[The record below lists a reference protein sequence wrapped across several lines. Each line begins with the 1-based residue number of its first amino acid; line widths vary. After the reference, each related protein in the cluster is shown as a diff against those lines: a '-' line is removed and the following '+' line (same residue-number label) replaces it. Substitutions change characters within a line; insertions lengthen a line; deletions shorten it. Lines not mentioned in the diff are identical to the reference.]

1 MRRPDEEG
9 GPAESGAAG
18 AGPPE
23 GGAGTGD
30 RHAPISGRARES
42 LRRSSKGLRRGS
54 ERARVLIAHGLGEPA
69 LFAITLSAAVSA
81 IFFSLGVVA
90 GRALGLTP
98 VVFLL
103 AGVFFAVTM
112 ATYVEGS
119 SLHIERGGASTFARY
134 AFDEFWSF
142 IAGWA
147 ILLDYLIVMAIGAV
161 VISEYLSVFWDEL
174 GEGALPLVIAGGA
187 LLFVAMQNIHGLSAN
202 RLGIVLRLSLFS
214 IVVLVAVSLIGFAQY
229 WDPGSIRSSI
239 DLGVAPRWEDL
250 IFATGVAT
258 VAVIGVEAASGLAGE
273 IRVGRRGL
281 KRVVLASI
289 AATMLLFLI
298 VSVAGLMATPVVG
311 DRTAL
316 GGRFIEAPVLAIPS
330 SYEPG
335 FVMDASQYLVGA
347 TAAALLLVAMN
358 GQMLGLARLAYSL
371 GTNRQIPS
379 GVGRL
384 HARRGTPYVTIIIAA
399 LIAFA
404 LSLPH
409 DVDFLAGLF
418 AFGAMIA
425 FALAH
430 LSVIA
435 LRFRE
440 ADRPSAFRV
449 PFSIPVRGARVPLPA
464 VLGAAFSIGVWLS
477 IVIYHEG
484 ARVIGAIWM
493 AFGITLYVVYRRSQG
508 KSLTRRFTIP
518 AEALQE
524 SPGVEYGSI
533 LVPVF
538 GEELDDDIVGTAGR
552 LATSEGDEEGGAVLE
567 ALYVFEIPMSLP
579 IDARV
584 PDDRVKE
591 AKRVLARAKEV
602 GEEYEGVEVA
612 TAMVRGRS
620 AGQAIVSEARRRGVE
635 AIVLG
640 AEEPS
645 RLRGGAILG
654 GRGRVR
660 DRFVGDTTRYVIDKA
675 PCKVILTAPP
685 AGVEGTREGVLP

>member
-1 MRRPDEEG
+1 V
-9 GPAESGAAG
+9 S
-18 AGPPE
+18 
-23 GGAGTGD
+23 
-30 RHAPISGRARES
+30 
-42 LRRSSKGLRRGS
+42 
-54 ERARVLIAHGLGEPA
+54 IAHTLGEPA
-69 LFAITLSAAVSA
+69 LFAITLSSVLSA

-98 VVFLL
+98 LVFLL
-103 AGVFFAVTM
+103 AGIFFAVTM

-142 IAGWA
+142 VAGWA

-161 VISEYLSVFWDEL
+161 VISEYLTVFWNEL
-174 GEGALPLVIAGGA
+174 NDGIVPEVVAGGA
-187 LLFVAMQNIHGLSAN
+187 LLYVAMSNIRGLSAN
-202 RLGIVLRLSLFS
+202 RIGSVLRLSLLS
-214 IVVLVAVSLIGFAQY
+214 IVVLILVSLIGFEQY
-229 WDPGSIRSSI
+229 WDPGSIHASV
-239 DLGVAPRWEDL
+239 DLGVAPKWEDF
-250 IFATGVAT
+250 IFALGIASVVA
-258 VAVIGVEAASGLAGE
+258 IGVEAASGLAGE

-281 KRVVLASI
+281 RRVVIATILAAI
-289 AATMLLFLI
+289 GLFVL
-298 VSVAGLMATPVVG
+298 VSVAALMATPVVG
-311 DRTAL
+311 TRTAL
-316 GGRFIEAPVLAIPS
+316 GDRFLEAPVLAIPS

-335 FVMDASQYLVGA
+335 VLLDVSRYAVGA

-371 GTNRQIPS
+371 ATNRQIPS
-379 GVGRL
+379 AVGRL
-384 HARRGTPYVTIIIAA
+384 HRRRGTPYITIALAAAIAYA
-399 LIAFA
+399 LA
-404 LSLPH
+404 LPH
-409 DVDFLAGLF
+409 DLDFLAGVF

-425 FALAH
+425 FSLAH

-440 ADRPSAFRV
+440 SDRPSAFRV

-464 VLGAAFSIGVWLS
+464 VFGAAFSIAVWLS
-477 IVIYHEG
+477 VIVYHEG
-484 ARVIGAIWM
+484 ARYIGFGWM
-493 AFGITLYVVYRRSQG
+493 AVGVALYVIYRRGQG

-524 SPGVEYGSI
+524 GTAAEYGSI

-538 GEELDDDIVGTAGR
+538 GEEFDDDIVGTAGR
-552 LATSEGDEEGGAVLE
+552 LAASEGEEDEGGAVLE

-584 PDDRVKE
+584 PEERVKE

-602 GEEYEGVEVA
+602 GEEYVGVEVA

-620 AGQAIVSEARRRGVE
+620 VGQAIVSEARRRGVE
-635 AIVLG
+635 AIVIG

-660 DRFVGDTTRYVIDKA
+660 DKFVGETTRYVIEKA

-685 AGVEGTREGVLP
+685 AGEEGTREGVLP

>member
-1 MRRPDEEG
+1 
-9 GPAESGAAG
+9 
-18 AGPPE
+18 
-23 GGAGTGD
+23 
-30 RHAPISGRARES
+30 
-42 LRRSSKGLRRGS
+42 
-54 ERARVLIAHGLGEPA
+54 VVIAHTLGEPA
-69 LFAITLSAAVSA
+69 LFAITLSTAVAA

-98 VVFLL
+98 LVFLL
-103 AGVFFAVTM
+103 AGIFFAVTM

-142 IAGWA
+142 VAGWA

-161 VISEYLSVFWDEL
+161 AISEYLTVYWSELDE
-174 GEGALPLVIAGGA
+174 GVLPEVIAGGA
-187 LLFVAMQNIHGLSAN
+187 LLYVAMSNIRGLSAN
-202 RLGIVLRLSLFS
+202 RIGSVLRLSLVS
-214 IVVLVAVSLIGFAQY
+214 IVVLVVVSVIGFTQY
-229 WDPGSIRSSI
+229 WDPGSIHASV
-239 DLGVAPRWEDL
+239 DLGVAPTWRDL
-250 IFATGVAT
+250 IFALGIASVVA
-258 VAVIGVEAASGLAGE
+258 IGVEAASGLAGE

-281 KRVVLASI
+281 RRVVIASVLATV
-289 AATMLLFLI
+289 ALFVL

-311 DRTAL
+311 TRTAL
-316 GGRFIEAPVLAIPS
+316 GDRFLEAPVLAIVS

-335 FVMDASQYLVGA
+335 TLLDVSRYVVGG

-371 GTNRQIPS
+371 ATNRQIPS
-379 GVGRL
+379 AVGRL
-384 HARRGTPYVTIIIAA
+384 HRRRGTPYMTIWIAA

-404 LSLPH
+404 LAIPH
-409 DVDFLAGLF
+409 DLDFLAGVF

-425 FALAH
+425 FSLAH

-440 ADRPSAFRV
+440 SDRPSAFRV

-464 VLGAAFSIGVWLS
+464 VFGAAFSIAVWLS
-477 IVIYHEG
+477 VIVYHEG
-484 ARVIGAIWM
+484 ARYIGLGWM
-493 AFGITLYVVYRRSQG
+493 AAGITLYTVYRRGQG
-508 KSLTRRFTIP
+508 KSLTTRFTIP

-524 SPGVEYGSI
+524 GTSAEYGSI

-552 LATSEGDEEGGAVLE
+552 LAASEGEEDEGGAVLE

-584 PDDRVKE
+584 PEERVKE

-602 GEEYEGVEVA
+602 GEEYAGVEVA

-620 AGQAIVSEARRRGVE
+620 VGQAIVSEARRRGVE

-660 DRFVGDTTRYVIDKA
+660 DRFVGETTRYVIEKA

-685 AGVEGTREGVLP
+685 EGEEGTREGVLP

>member
-1 MRRPDEEG
+1 MSPS
-9 GPAESGAAG
+9 AE
-18 AGPPE
+18 E
-23 GGAGTGD
+23 GGAGEERHGGD
-30 RHAPISGRARES
+30 GRAGHMSDRAREG
-42 LRRSSKGLRRGS
+42 LKRRS
-54 ERARVLIAHGLGEPA
+54 ERARVVIARTLGEPA
-69 LFAITLSAAVSA
+69 LFAITLSAVVSA

-98 VVFLL
+98 FVFLL
-103 AGVFFAVTM
+103 AGIFFAVTM

-119 SLHIERGGASTFARY
+119 SLHVERGGASTFARY

-174 GEGALPLVIAGGA
+174 GEGALPLLIAGAA
-187 LLFVAMQNIHGLSAN
+187 LLFVAMQNIRGLSAN

-239 DLGVAPRWEDL
+239 DLGVAPKWEDL

-258 VAVIGVEAASGLAGE
+258 VTVIGVEAASGLAGE

-335 FVMDASQYLVGA
+335 FVMDASQYLIGA

-371 GTNRQIPS
+371 ATNRQIPS

-477 IVIYHEG
+477 VVIYHEG
-484 ARVIGAIWM
+484 ARVIGAVWM
-493 AFGITLYVVYRRSQG
+493 AFGISLYVIYRRGQG
-508 KSLTRRFTIP
+508 KSLPRRFTIP

-524 SPGVEYGSI
+524 SPGAEYGSI

-552 LATSEGDEEGGAVLE
+552 LAASEGDEEGGAVLE